1 MGPQSAAMEVVL
13 GNFEGDLDVS
23 FFDSMTDIMELH
35 MAMKTDGARTRLRR
49 VGVKYTKVLQAKAA
63 AWHPLATRRGRLN
76 EELRTRDASDH
87 AAYVM
92 MSDMNDP
99 LNEYYVYDGGDF
111 ELRTRTTV
119 ELQTESNEIYKE
131 IQALADILGFDDDGG
146 YDSEDP
152 DFADGSLALDRCRV
166 WAGL

>member
-49 VGVKYTKVLQAKAA
+49 VGDKYTKVLQAKAA

-92 MSDMNDP
+92 MSDMNNP
-99 LNEYYVYDGGDF
+99 LNEYYAYDNGDF
-111 ELRTRTTV
+111 ELRNLTTV
-119 ELQTESNEIYKE
+119 ELQTESNEIYNE
-131 IQALADILGFDDDGG
+131 IQALADVFGFDDEGG

-152 DFADGSLALDRCRV
+152 DYADGSLALDRCRV
-166 WAGL
+166 WAAL

>member
-49 VGVKYTKVLQAKAA
+49 VGDKYTKVLQAKAA

-92 MSDMNDP
+92 MSDMNNP
-99 LNEYYVYDGGDF
+99 LNEYYAYDNGDF
-111 ELRTRTTV
+111 ELRNLTTV
-119 ELQTESNEIYKE
+119 ELQTESNELGEE
-131 IQALADILGFDDDGG
+131 IQALADVFGFDDESG

-152 DFADGSLALDRCRV
+152 DYADGSLALARCRV

>member
-49 VGVKYTKVLQAKAA
+49 VGVKYTKVLEAKAA

-92 MSDMNDP
+92 MSDMNNP
-99 LNEYYVYDGGDF
+99 LNEYYAYDNGDF
-111 ELRTRTTV
+111 ELRNLTTV
-119 ELQTESNEIYKE
+119 ELQTESNELGEE
-131 IQALADILGFDDDGG
+131 IQALADVFGFDDESG

-152 DFADGSLALDRCRV
+152 DYADGSLALARCRV
-166 WAGL
+166 WAAL